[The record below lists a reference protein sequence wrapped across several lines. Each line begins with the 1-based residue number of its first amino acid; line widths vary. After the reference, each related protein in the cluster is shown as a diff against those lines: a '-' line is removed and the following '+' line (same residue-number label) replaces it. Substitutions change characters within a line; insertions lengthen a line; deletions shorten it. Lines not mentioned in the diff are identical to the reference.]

1 MTRARCGGD
10 HVCDELVVSGARL
23 RLQDAQ
29 AFIRVES
36 CILAAVA
43 TVDEVGRA
51 VIEQAVRIRLNF
63 EVPNQPEALTLEDS
77 QMAIEAGY
85 IQFVEVTAQ
94 EQRVLGVF
102 ESG

>member
-1 MTRARCGGD
+1 MTRAWRGGD

-23 RLQDAQ
+23 RLQDAE

-43 TVDEVGRA
+43 KVHEVGSR
-51 VIEQAVRIRLNF
+51 VIEQAVRIRLDF

-77 QMAIEAGY
+77 QMAVEAGY

-94 EQRVLGVF
+94 EQRVLSVS